1 MDRWGI
7 AGQGIET
14 IYSGKMQNVPDVSHP
29 DVEPSRNDP
38 KFDELDRIGPQHDAQ
53 EMQVEPSGV
62 FKPKKS
68 SRTYI
73 IDRQDVM
80 EILAKKKKDQD
91 ENADAAEMSSSGNA
105 KPSKRLLKH
114 VQTFALVLC
123 WLSLQSKAYM
133 EIEAGETGKV
143 VLNLMG

>member
-7 AGQGIET
+7 AGQGIEA
-14 IYSGKMQNVPDVSHP
+14 IYSGKLHNVPDVSRP

-38 KFDELDRIGPQHDAQ
+38 KFNDLDRIGSQHRAQ
-53 EMQVEPSGV
+53 EVQVKPSGV
-62 FKPKKS
+62 VKPMKS

-105 KPSKRLLKH
+105 KPSKRLLKRL
-114 VQTFALVLC
+114 QTRQKLEA
-123 WLSLQSKAYM
+123 
-133 EIEAGETGKV
+133 IEEAIFDPRKQMQIDEDCKKHAHE
-143 VLNLMG
+143 